1 MWLSLTRPILGTWPA
16 TQACALTGNRTSNP
30 LVCRPVLN
38 PLGHTSQGP
47 VFIFIDAATLLS
59 NYQHLQLTSEA
70 GALTQVDALLGLGFL
85 DQALSSL
92 RVQGSARTVPR
103 PCDFLQNYFL
113 DEEAKRIRKTGDT

>member
-1 MWLSLTRPILGTWPA
+1 M
-16 TQACALTGNRTSNP
+16 
-30 LVCRPVLN
+30 LN

-85 DQALSSL
+85 QDL
-92 RVQGSARTVPR
+92 RVRAWDGPFGDVGVEWGETGIEGSREWVEVEKERCTGHLHQS
-103 PCDFLQNYFL
+103 FLNHTTRSL
-113 DEEAKRIRKTGDT
+113 WELGMKDLG